1 MIKFGVVNPDED
13 IVYNN
18 SNCKLKINSGEFMR
32 GTLLMTS
39 RFVVYIFVA
48 LRNFL
53 HVSLLRLLSEIC
65 WKRNDSEN
73 GFMIPWEK
81 ITVQAITQEP
91 QRCIYFMIDVS
102 WPEDPASNANHNGA
116 NGNIDVENPDEDVA
130 QDGSEDE
137 GNDSEG
143 SVQELTEFYIVPDSA
158 DDVDEIYYVM
168 TKFPV
173 AEAMDDSDDDD
184 FFDGENM
191 EQMNLN
197 EDDNDRFA
205 DAE

>member
-1 MIKFGVVNPDED
+1 MIKFGTVNPDEE

-18 SNCKLKINSGEFMR
+18 SNCRLKINSGEFSR
-32 GTLLMTS
+32 GTLLMTTS
-39 RFVVYIFVA
+39 D
-48 LRNFL
+48 
-53 HVSLLRLLSEIC
+53 IC
-65 WKRNDSEN
+65 WKRHDSEN

-81 ITVQAITQEP
+81 VTVQAITQQP

-102 WPEDPASNANHNGA
+102 WPDPVAHA
-116 NGNIDVENPDEDVA
+116 NGNGNAAGDDQEEA
-130 QDGSEDE
+130 QNGSEDE

-143 SVQELTEFYIVPDSA
+143 SVQEMTEFFVVPDAA
-158 DDVDEIYYVM
+158 DDVDEIYYIM

-173 AEAMDDSDDDD
+173 VEAMSESDDDD

-197 EDDNDRFA
+197 EDDERFA